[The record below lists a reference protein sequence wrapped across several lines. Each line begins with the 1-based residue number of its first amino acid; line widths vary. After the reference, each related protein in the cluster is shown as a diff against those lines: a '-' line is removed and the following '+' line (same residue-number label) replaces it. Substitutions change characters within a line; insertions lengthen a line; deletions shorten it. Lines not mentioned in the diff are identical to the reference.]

1 MPFNFSKFSP
11 SLAVSREGLL
21 PPGVHDLTRAGDKS
35 VFLEGTSHTRH
46 NTTTK
51 KNKSSEGKIK
61 KTTWSPF
68 LRRTFCQPTAE
79 KCGPKRRRKAA
90 RSHCL
95 SYARGDSGDSS
106 YSVTGK
112 PVGNPVKIACWVLL
126 HHPSEMVVTWNTF
139 HSCKKTV

>member
-61 KTTWSPF
+61 KNNVVSIPPQDI
-68 LRRTFCQPTAE
+68 LSADSREMRTE
-79 KCGPKRRRKAA
+79 KA
-90 RSHCL
+90 S
-95 SYARGDSGDSS
+95 
-106 YSVTGK
+106 
-112 PVGNPVKIACWVLL
+112 
-126 HHPSEMVVTWNTF
+126 
-139 HSCKKTV
+139 